1 MATNNEIF
9 DEAFVSAIDKFFSSA
24 RLLVVLGIGN
34 ELNGDD
40 AVGLYVTKRL
50 QSVVPFPEWVK
61 IFYCEKAPEHF
72 LGKLYQLQ
80 PDKVLVLDAAN
91 MNAPP
96 GSIAIIP
103 KEIIWGG
110 YNFSTHTLSL
120 TLLEEFLGQSSFS
133 SANDFQMMFIGIQP
147 KQMIFDTPLSPEC
160 EEAAEELATFLIER
174 IKIIDSKRKST
185 S

>member
-1 MATNNEIF
+1 MATDNEIF
-9 DEAFVSAIDKFFSSA
+9 DDAFVSAVDEFFSSA
-24 RLLVVLGIGN
+24 KLVVILGIGN

-50 QSVVPFPEWVK
+50 QSEKSFPEWVH

-72 LGKLYQLQ
+72 LGKIYKLQ
-80 PDKVLVLDAAN
+80 PNRVLVLDAAN
-91 MNAPP
+91 MDAPP

-120 TLLEEFLGQSSFS
+120 TLLEEFLGRSSTS
-133 SANDFQMMFIGIQP
+133 SDTDFQMMFIGIQP
-147 KQMIFDTPLSPEC
+147 KQMIFDTPLSVEC
-160 EEAAEELATFLIER
+160 KEAAEELSTFLINR
-174 IKIIDSKRKST
+174 IKLADSKRKST
-185 S
+185 N